1 MSMTSPLGKDGALEL
16 RYVGFDQ
23 RDNIRTYKFDGVQ
36 KGQPNVR
43 LVVTADLTLFLK
55 HRINIQEGP
64 DLCAHKLSVDSAA
77 IGPHDH
83 QLTDED
89 LLVFATAC
97 ADEKAHKAE
106 LRRKANQNRRWPS
119 RPPVQPRP

>member
-1 MSMTSPLGKDGALEL
+1 VEL
-16 RYVGFDQ
+16 RFIGFDQ
-23 RDNIRTYKFDGVQ
+23 QDNIRTYKFDGLE
-36 KGQPNVR
+36 KGQPIVR

-55 HRINIQEGP
+55 HHINIQEGP
-64 DLCAHKLSVDSAA
+64 DLCARKLSTDPAE
-77 IGPHDH
+77 IGPKDH

-106 LRRKANQNRRWPS
+106 LRRKANLHRRWPS
-119 RPPVQPRP
+119 RQPFQPPH